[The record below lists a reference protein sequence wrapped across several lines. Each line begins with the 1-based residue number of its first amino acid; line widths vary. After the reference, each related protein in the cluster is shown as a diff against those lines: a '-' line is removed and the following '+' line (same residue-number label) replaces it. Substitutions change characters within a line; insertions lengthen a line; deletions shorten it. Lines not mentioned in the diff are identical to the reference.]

1 MDHSKAC
8 LNTSK
13 DEIKAPSAKNPIK
26 KRAKSWLHNSKAQ
39 ADNDDQHSCERSLST
54 GDDLCRQN
62 QPFCGLARVVNVLEL
77 CQKHCL
83 LHHTQEDHTS
93 NPELNP
99 EDVSPV
105 ECTNNQPAKPQHNIH
120 PTHRSIERKER
131 PVSDREKASSGSSH
145 LDVNTCFHRLSVADG
160 SHMDNQQVDSLLL
173 QLIHRLVVGPHRT
186 RLSLRPEC
194 N

>member
-26 KRAKSWLHNSKAQ
+26 KQAKSWLYNSEAQ
-39 ADNDDQHSCERSLST
+39 AHNDDQHSCQRSLST

-62 QPFCGLARVVNVLEL
+62 QPFCGLARVIYVLEL

-83 LHHTQEDHTS
+83 LDHTQEDHTS

-120 PTHRSIERKER
+120 PTHRSIEREER
-131 PVSDREKASSGSSH
+131 PVSDGEKASSGSSH
-145 LDVNTCFHRLSVADG
+145 LHMNTGFNRLSVADS

-173 QLIHRLVVGPHRT
+173 QLIHRLVVRT
-186 RLSLRPEC
+186 HWA
-194 N
+194 